1 VRRATF
7 SQRRALGF
15 ANVHGY
21 LAVTRDAYTCG
32 CASHSDADSQ
42 TITHYSAD
50 SYTERATH
58 SDTATDAATDAARTH
73 CRVDADPDRTAG
85 A

>member
-21 LAVTRDAYTCG
+21 LAVTRDAYTCR
-32 CASHSDADSQ
+32 CASHNDADSQ
-42 TITHYSAD
+42 TITHSSAD
-50 SYTERATH
+50 SYTDRATH
-58 SDTATDAATDAARTH
+58 SDAATDAAGTH
-73 CRVDADPDRTAG
+73 SRVDADPDRAAG